1 MTSAGDDSVYEL
13 PVIDMVGG
21 LDIRHE
27 REEWVVTWRLVQCLG
42 FPVLEGFFF
51 QESVTA
57 GVFYKNK
64 HGIEFPSTV
73 I

>member
-1 MTSAGDDSVYEL
+1 MASARDDSIYEL
-13 PVIDMVGG
+13 PVINMMGG
-21 LDIRHE
+21 LDIWNE
-27 REEWVVTWRLVQCLG
+27 REDWGVTWHAVQFLG

-51 QESVTA
+51 QESVIA

-64 HGIEFPSTV
+64 DGVEFPLTV